1 MGKRNLQDFLQK
13 IVQEN
18 KIVLPFSGK
27 IVRRSA
33 CILQDSSNLT
43 LHLQRISKKLQ
54 KWENTFHDLFS
65 ISKN

>member
-43 LHLQRISKKLQ
+43 LHLQRISKKIA
-54 KWENTFHDLFS
+54 KMGEHFS
-65 ISKN
+65 